1 MGLSKGE
8 ESWELAKGQCLQCR
22 FGEVN
27 VDCTMDRKKTIVLE
41 LDCQMNTI
49 ISYQIVSFGL
59 RLVSFLSHVIR

>member
-27 VDCTMDRKKTIVLE
+27 VDCTMDRRKAIVLK
-41 LDCQMNTI
+41 LGCQMNSI

-59 RLVSFLSHVIR
+59 RSVSFLFHVIR